1 MVCYVTEFGI
11 ICTLE
16 MGENSMLTAQQHTLI
31 DAIEA
36 LDLAKVKATLAAGV
50 DPNFVDAEKG
60 PPVSVLCDRLFQWW
74 ENICDA
80 YQSSEPF
87 ADAKKQQDLQV
98 YIDIL
103 NTLIA
108 AKANLHLWDSEEF
121 YGPLWDAASAA
132 CEPVVKI
139 LLAHGV
145 NPNTKDDE
153 GLTILSSISDLFFDC
168 DFDAIDWSEALPE
181 ERATLETLRQ
191 AGAKMSKE
199 L

>member
-1 MVCYVTEFGI
+1 
-11 ICTLE
+11 
-16 MGENSMLTAQQHTLI
+16 MLTAQQQTLI
-31 DAIEA
+31 AAIEEQ
-36 LDLAKVKATLAAGV
+36 DLQKVETLLATGL
-50 DPNFVDAEKG
+50 DPNFIDAEKG
-60 PPVSVLCDRLFQWW
+60 PPVSILCDQLFKWW

-80 YQSSEPF
+80 YQSGQPMAESQ
-87 ADAKKQQDLQV
+87 KQANLKV
-98 YIDIL
+98 YIDML
-103 NTLIA
+103 QCLIQ
-108 AKANLHLWDSEEF
+108 AKANLHLWDAEEF

-139 LLAHGV
+139 LLEQGV

-181 ERATLETLRQ
+181 EKATLEALRQ